1 MVQTCSSYAYVV
13 PIVGHP
19 HFWPD
24 QQDLPVMNDNSTIII
39 VILVRH
45 WPIVP
50 DPQGELAN
58 YVARRNDHDAYIP
71 ISQMISLVSG

>member
-19 HFWPD
+19 HLWSD
-24 QQDLPVMNDNSTIII
+24 QQDLPVMNDDSTIII
-39 VILVRH
+39 VVLVRH
-45 WPIVP
+45 WPVVP
-50 DPQGELAN
+50 GPQGELAS
-58 YVARRNDHDAYIP
+58 YVTRRNDHGAYIP